1 MAERSD
7 RLPGSVQVS
16 GAASRACGGSW
27 AAIAVIVMVLP
38 CGARTLAAASA
49 PGAAAQAP
57 ATLAAPAAAQEAS
70 GPAVSAP
77 AVAVRSAAPSSPA
90 PPATP
95 FAPAVPYTPGLD
107 PAAIDDRGVDPC
119 VDFYAFACG
128 GWMKANPIPADESYW
143 SVYSKL
149 HDRNLAVLRQILE
162 QAAAARAAPGRD
174 PVQRE
179 IGDFYASCM
188 DEATIERQGARPLAA
203 LAAEIAAI
211 ASREDLARAVA
222 HLQLASEVVPGA
234 SAPFRLDSAQD
245 RRDSSQVIAEISQG
259 GLGLP
264 DRDDYLASDPR
275 SAATRERYAAHVARM
290 LDLFG
295 EAPAAAA
302 ADAATVLRLE
312 TALARASLTRLER
325 RDPAN
330 LDHKL
335 GREALGALA
344 PDLPWDVY
352 FAAIGLPGVRELN
365 VAAPG
370 FVRALGALA
379 AGEDLAS
386 WRAYLRWHLVR
397 VHAEQLSPAFVEE
410 RFAFQSR
417 WLDGVARQ
425 PPRWKRCVQAV
436 DRNLGEALGQAFVAR
451 AFSAADKRRTLEMV
465 ERIERAMERDLREL
479 PWMSEATRAQALA
492 KLHAVANKIGYPDRW
507 RDYSSLRIARDDY
520 AGNLMRAAELERRRR
535 LAKIGRPLDRGE
547 WIMTPPTVDAHYDP
561 ALNSINF
568 PAGVLQPPLFDAR
581 LDDPPNYG
589 DTGGTI
595 GHELTHAFDDQGRKF
610 DAAGNLRDW
619 WTPQDA
625 RAFEERAGCI
635 RDQYSRYTAVGD
647 VKLNGRLTLG
657 ENIADLGGLRLAHMA
672 WTDSRRGKPPA
683 PPIDGLT
690 PDQRFFLGW
699 AQSFCSN
706 QTEELARRLAARDP
720 HSPDRYRVNGVMSNL
735 PELGRA
741 FYCQV
746 GQPMMPA
753 ATCRVW

>member
-1 MAERSD
+1 LDVTTD
-7 RLPGSVQVS
+7 RLGGSMPVRS
-16 GAASRACGGSW
+16 AASRARGGKL
-27 AAIAVIVMVLP
+27 AATAGAIVLA
-38 CGARTLAAASA
+38 CGARTLAAPSPAA
-49 PGAAAQAP
+49 P
-57 ATLAAPAAAQEAS
+57 AAPAAALVSEPAAPAAPAS
-70 GPAVSAP
+70 SAPSTAAAGPAL
-77 AVAVRSAAPSSPA
+77 
-90 PPATP
+90 
-95 FAPAVPYTPGLD
+95 PYTPGLD
-107 PAAIDDRGVDPC
+107 PAAIDRGVEPC

-128 GWMKANPIPADESYW
+128 GWMKANPIPADESNW

-149 HDRNLAVLRQILE
+149 HDQNLSLLHQILE
-162 QAAAARAAPGRD
+162 AAARAEPGR
-174 PVQRE
+174 PAVERE

-188 DEATIERQGARPLAA
+188 DEAAIERQGARPLAA
-203 LAAEIAAI
+203 LAGEIAAM
-211 ASREDLARAVA
+211 ASRDDLARVVA
-222 HLQLASEVVPGA
+222 HLQLASEPVPGA

-264 DRDDYLASDPR
+264 DRDDYLAPDPR
-275 SAATRERYAAHVARM
+275 SVATRERYAAHVARM
-290 LDLFG
+290 LELFG
-295 EAPAAAA
+295 EPKAAAA

-312 TALARASLTRLER
+312 TALAEASLTRIER

-330 LDHKL
+330 LDHEQS
-335 GREALGALA
+335 REALAALA
-344 PDLPWDVY
+344 PGFSWDVY
-352 FAAIGLPGVRELN
+352 LAAAGLPELRELN
-365 VAAPG
+365 VAEPG
-370 FVRALGALA
+370 FMRALAALV

-397 VHAEQLSPAFVEE
+397 VHSERLSSAFVEE
-410 RFAFQSR
+410 HFAFYSR

-451 AFSAADKRRTLEMV
+451 TFSAGDKRRTLEMV
-465 ERIERAMERDLREL
+465 ERIEQAMERDLREL
-479 PWMSEATRAQALA
+479 PWMSEATRAQALV
-492 KLHAVANKIGYPDRW
+492 KLHAVANKIGYPDHW
-507 RDYSSLRIARDDY
+507 RDYGSIRLAREDY
-520 AGNLMRAAELERRRR
+520 AGNVMRAAEFERRRR

-547 WIMTPPTVDAHYDP
+547 WAMTPPTVNAYYDK

-581 LDDPPNYG
+581 LDDAPNYG

-595 GHELTHAFDDQGRKF
+595 GHELTHGFDDQGRKF

-619 WTPQDA
+619 WTPEDA
-625 RAFEERAGCI
+625 RAFEARAGCLKE
-635 RDQYSRYTAVGD
+635 QYSRYTAVGE

-657 ENIADLGGLRLAHMA
+657 ENIADLGGLRLAYMA
-672 WTDSRRGKPPA
+672 WTDAGRGRPPV
-683 PPIDGLT
+683 PPIDGFT

-706 QTEELARRLAARDP
+706 QTEEMARRLAVRDP
-720 HSPDRYRVNGVMSNL
+720 HSPDRYRVNGVTSNL

-741 FYCQV
+741 FSCRL